1 MNAHPRS
8 ACGASPSRGRSPWP
22 GKAGSTAA
30 PHRWL
35 LVLGAILVAACS
47 TLAPDKP
54 VRATTYDLGPVP
66 AERSPAATLSP
77 IVLEDIEAAPALETS
92 ALLYRLGYADAH
104 QLQPYAHARW
114 SAQPARLVR
123 QRLRER
129 LGRDRAVL
137 DPTESASL
145 ARVAGTI
152 PRVLHVEL
160 EEFSQTFDSPARSWG
175 VMRLRATLLTNTPAG
190 ERLVGQRLIVRREP
204 APTADASG
212 GVRALSA
219 AADAAA
225 QEIAEWLAQQQQ

>member
-1 MNAHPRS
+1 MRLL
-8 ACGASPSRGRSPWP
+8 
-22 GKAGSTAA
+22 ST
-30 PHRWL
+30 L
-35 LVLGAILVAACS
+35 AIALCVTACS
-47 TLAPDKP
+47 SLAPDKP

-66 AERSPAATLSP
+66 VHPAASQAQTQMP

-92 ALLYRLGYADAH
+92 ALLYRLAYADAH
-104 QLQPYAHARW
+104 QLLPYAHARW

-145 ARVAGTI
+145 ARVAGTM

-160 EEFSQTFDSPARSWG
+160 EEFSQTFDSQAQSFG
-175 VMRLRATLLTNTPAG
+175 VLRLRATLLSNTPGG
-190 ERLVGQRLIVRREP
+190 ERLIGQRVIAKREA
-204 APTADASG
+204 APSADAAG

-225 QEIAEWLAQQQQ
+225 DEIAEWLAQQR

>member
-1 MNAHPRS
+1 MRLLLS
-8 ACGASPSRGRSPWP
+8 
-22 GKAGSTAA
+22 
-30 PHRWL
+30 
-35 LVLGAILVAACS
+35 LVLALLMAACS
-47 TLAPDKP
+47 ALAPDKP
-54 VRATTYDLGPVP
+54 VRATTYDLGPEPMEP
-66 AERSPAATLSP
+66 APTQMQTP

-92 ALLYRLGYADAH
+92 ALLYRLAYADAH

-145 ARVAGTI
+145 ARVAGTM

-160 EEFSQTFDSPARSWG
+160 EEFSQTFDSPTQSWG
-175 VMRLRATLLTNTPAG
+175 VLRLRATLLSNTPGG
-190 ERLVGQRLIVRREP
+190 ERLIAQHVIAKREP
-204 APTADASG
+204 APSADAAG

-225 QEIAEWLAQQQQ
+225 QEVAEWLAQQR

>member
-1 MNAHPRS
+1 M
-8 ACGASPSRGRSPWP
+8 
-22 GKAGSTAA
+22 K
-30 PHRWL
+30 L
-35 LVLGAILVAACS
+35 LLTLALALLVAACS
-47 TLAPDKP
+47 ALAPDKP
-54 VRATTYDLGPVP
+54 VRATTYDLGPAP
-66 AERSPAATLSP
+66 AEPASSQLQSEAKEP

-145 ARVAGTI
+145 ARVAGTM

-160 EEFSQTFDSPARSWG
+160 EEFSQTFDSPTQSWG
-175 VMRLRATLLTNTPAG
+175 VLRLRATLLSNTPGG
-190 ERLVGQRLIVRREP
+190 ERLIAQRVISKREP
-204 APTADASG
+204 APSADAAG

-225 QEIAEWLAQQQQ
+225 QDIAQWLAQQR